1 MPRIIDRSKNRSD
14 IIVTIFA
21 LFAIF
26 LAGGISIATIST
38 NHKTHS
44 RHNAEIT
51 LDNPVIKA
59 EQAALAGIQAAK
71 GHIECHGRIQS
82 GSLPQRFYANGSRF
96 EVAWEDIDLRDST
109 VHIISTGFYE
119 LDEGKF
125 YSSKLET
132 VIKVK
137 LLSSHQPPI
146 LDEYYTKNLNHF
158 SLKEPII
165 Q

>member
-1 MPRIIDRSKNRSD
+1 MPRIVDRSKNRSD
-14 IIVTIFA
+14 TIVTIFA

-38 NHKTHS
+38 DLKTHS
-44 RHNAEIT
+44 SHNAEIMQ
-51 LDNPVIKA
+51 DNPVSKA
-59 EQAALAGIQAAK
+59 EQAAFAGIQAAK

-82 GSLPQRFYANGSRF
+82 GSLPRQFYANGGRF
-96 EVAWEDIDLRDST
+96 EVTWEDIDLSDST

-119 LDEGKF
+119 LDGGKF

-132 VIKVK
+132 VMKVK

-146 LDEYYTKNLNHF
+146 LDKYYRRNNNHAV
-158 SLKEPII
+158 LKPVKH
-165 Q
+165 